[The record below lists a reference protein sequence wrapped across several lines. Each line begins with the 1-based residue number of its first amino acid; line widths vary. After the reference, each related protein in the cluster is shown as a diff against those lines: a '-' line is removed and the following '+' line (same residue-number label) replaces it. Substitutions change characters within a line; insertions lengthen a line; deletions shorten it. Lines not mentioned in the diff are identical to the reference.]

1 MKRLAIFNCKGG
13 VGKTT
18 TTLNL
23 SAAMARAGEKVTMID
38 MDPQAHLTRILSAP
52 PADARES
59 LFGFFSNNH
68 PLHTLQLP
76 WQGIGNLIPSH
87 GQLMKVDSLFGKGPA
102 ALFRL
107 KQGLDTYDAVE
118 QRIVL
123 LDSCPYVG
131 VLSLNAIFA
140 SDFVLVPVSA
150 DYLSVQGAQ
159 QIDRTLA
166 ALEPVMKRRI
176 PRRYVLTRYDRR
188 RRLGDEVKRILRE
201 SYPGELCETVISES
215 VSLTESPSVGKDV
228 FSHQPESRG
237 ASEYQE
243 LLEELNS
250 QGIV

>member
-1 MKRLAIFNCKGG
+1 
-13 VGKTT
+13 
-18 TTLNL
+18 
-23 SAAMARAGEKVTMID
+23 
-38 MDPQAHLTRILSAP
+38 
-52 PADARES
+52 
-59 LFGFFSNNH
+59 
-68 PLHTLQLP
+68 
-76 WQGIGNLIPSH
+76 
-87 GQLMKVDSLFGKGPA
+87 MKVDSLFGKGPA
-102 ALFRL
+102 ALLRL